1 MIPSTYFGAR
11 VFQRCTQP
19 VLSPYATEMRTA
31 LHASLERNGLTS
43 PYACVHWRVGDEL
56 AVKDGTDEM
65 ANATLLAA
73 TLQALLSKHG
83 LLPCRANS
91 GGAHHRGSCD
101 GAVRSLLVLTEP
113 ASNPLLP
120 TFRTHMD
127 ALGLPVVL
135 PFDVYSAEPKTYTGS
150 VVNFDVTFA
159 EKDIC
164 SQAALFFGHWRSS
177 YAEHIYGLAK
187 ARKTVAILGT
197 SGNAIWGTRNY
208 MSATKYIT

>member
-1 MIPSTYFGAR
+1 M
-11 VFQRCTQP
+11 
-19 VLSPYATEMRTA
+19 
-31 LHASLERNGLTS
+31 
-43 PYACVHWRVGDEL
+43 
-56 AVKDGTDEM
+56 
-65 ANATLLAA
+65 
-73 TLQALLSKHG
+73 
-83 LLPCRANS
+83 
-91 GGAHHRGSCD
+91 
-101 GAVRSLLVLTEP
+101 LVLTEP

-120 TFRTHMD
+120 TFRAHMD